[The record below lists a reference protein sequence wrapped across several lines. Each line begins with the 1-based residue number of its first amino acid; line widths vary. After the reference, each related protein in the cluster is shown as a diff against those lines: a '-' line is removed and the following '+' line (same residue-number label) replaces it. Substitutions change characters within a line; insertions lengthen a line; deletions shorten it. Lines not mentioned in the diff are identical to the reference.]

1 MKDYL
6 EDGGLPVA
14 LPRECI
20 REAFSA
26 GMIEN
31 GELWMEMLD
40 TRNIMAHTYNEEYFI
55 AASNKITGG
64 YLHQLILFKSWLT
77 QKL

>member
-6 EDGGLPVA
+6 EEGGLLIS

-20 REAFSA
+20 KEAYAA
-26 GMIEN
+26 GMIEA
-31 GELWMEMLD
+31 GEVWMEMLD
-40 TRNIMAHTYNEEYFI
+40 TRNVMAHTYNEEYFI
-55 AASNKITGG
+55 AASNKITGS
-64 YLHQLILFKSWLT
+64 YLGQLLLFKKWLT